1 MIRIFQYLSDKKN
14 KGAKTGDLFV
24 DDDCGDIRM
33 YECAY
38 LVKLFSEVKMEN
50 MV

>member
-1 MIRIFQYLSDKKN
+1 MIRIFQYFADKKN
-14 KGAKTGDLFV
+14 KGAETCGLLI